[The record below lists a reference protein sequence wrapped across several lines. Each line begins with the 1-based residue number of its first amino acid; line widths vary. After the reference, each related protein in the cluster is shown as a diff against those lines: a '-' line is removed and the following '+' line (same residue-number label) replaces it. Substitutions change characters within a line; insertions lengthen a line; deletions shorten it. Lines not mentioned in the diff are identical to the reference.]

1 MRYDSEK
8 RDELADM
15 LFDKLKELAQGCKNP
30 LDFRN
35 LSVSYGI
42 LVDKCLLS
50 EGKATSRSEITADDS
65 NAIESLR
72 EMLLAKSQTASSTED

>member
-15 LFDKLKELAQGCKNP
+15 LFDKLKNLAQDCKNS

-50 EGKATSRSEITADDS
+50 EGKATSRQEITADDS
-65 NAIESLR
+65 GAIESLR
-72 EMLLAKSQTASSTED
+72 ELLNAKSQTTPST